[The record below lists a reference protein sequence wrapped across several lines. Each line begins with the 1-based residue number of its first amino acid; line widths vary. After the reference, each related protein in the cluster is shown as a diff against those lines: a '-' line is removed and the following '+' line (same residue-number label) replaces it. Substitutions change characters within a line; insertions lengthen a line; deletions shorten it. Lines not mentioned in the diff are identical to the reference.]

1 MAKQHFLQGTFTGS
15 LGQVTGQT
23 INGKGIVKQKKWAIC
38 HNGVKSNNAC
48 YAFTALHRI
57 CCKAAPALSETILS
71 KTKKMDLIP
80 KLEGMWKGWIEGQ
93 QFPWDGIKKV
103 APQNLPVT
111 IENMSYNEFS
121 TTITFDTKS
130 TVILPPSTRAVF
142 FFMIHNEVGQVF
154 ATHFFPYTNNQITIQ
169 LAGVVEHHLY
179 MSGII
184 LVHRDGKWRFE
195 SPFAEVVYNW
205 QP

>member
-142 FFMIHNEVGQVF
+142 FFMVHNEVGQVF

>member
-23 INGKGIVKQKKWAIC
+23 INGKGIVKQKKWAVC

-103 APQNLPVT
+103 APQNLPIT

-142 FFMIHNEVGQVF
+142 FFMVHNEVGQVF

-184 LVHRDGKWRFE
+184 IVHRDGKWRFE

>member
-103 APQNLPVT
+103 APQNMPVT

-142 FFMIHNEVGQVF
+142 FFIIHNEVGQVF

>member
-80 KLEGMWKGWIEGQ
+80 KLEGMWKGWIEDQ

-103 APQNLPVT
+103 APQNLQVT

>member
-103 APQNLPVT
+103 SPQNLPVT

>member
-57 CCKAAPALSETILS
+57 CCKAAPALSETVLS

-103 APQNLPVT
+103 APQNLPVK

>member
-103 APQNLPVT
+103 APQNLPIT

-195 SPFAEVVYNW
+195 SPFAEFVYNW

>member
-48 YAFTALHRI
+48 YSFTALHRI

-103 APQNLPVT
+103 ASQNLPVT

-121 TTITFDTKS
+121 TTITFDTKD
-130 TVILPPSTRAVF
+130 TVVLPPSTRAVF

-169 LAGVVEHHLY
+169 LAGIVEHHLY

-184 LVHRDGKWRFE
+184 LVHQGSKWHFE

>member
-57 CCKAAPALSETILS
+57 CCKAAPALSETVLS

-103 APQNLPVT
+103 APKNLPIT

>member
-57 CCKAAPALSETILS
+57 CCKAAPALSETVLS

-103 APQNLPVT
+103 APQNLPIT

-184 LVHRDGKWRFE
+184 LVHRDGRWRFE

>member
-15 LGQVTGQT
+15 LGGVTGQT
-23 INGKGIVKQKKWAIC
+23 INGKGVIKQKKWAKC

-48 YAFTALHRI
+48 YSFTALHRI

-80 KLEGMWKGWIEGQ
+80 KLEGMWKDWIEGQ

-121 TTITFDTKS
+121 TTITFDTKD
-130 TVILPPSTRAVF
+130 TVVLWPTTRAVF

-184 LVHRDGKWRFE
+184 LIYRNSKWRFE
-195 SPFAEVVYNW
+195 SPFAEVVYSW

>member
-15 LGQVTGQT
+15 LGAVTGQT

-80 KLEGMWKGWIEGQ
+80 KLEGMWKDWIEGQ

-121 TTITFDTKS
+121 TTITFDTKD
-130 TVILPPSTRAVF
+130 TVILPPSERAVF

-169 LAGVVEHHLY
+169 LAGIVEHHLY

-184 LVHRDGKWRFE
+184 LIHRNGKWRFE

>member
-15 LGQVTGQT
+15 LGAVTGQT

-48 YAFTALHRI
+48 YSFTALHRI

-130 TVILPPSTRAVF
+130 TFILPPSTRAVF

>member
-103 APQNLPVT
+103 APQNLPIT

-195 SPFAEVVYNW
+195 SPFSEVVYNW

>member
-38 HNGVKSNNAC
+38 HNGAKSNNAC

-57 CCKAAPALSETILS
+57 CCKAAPALSETVLS

-103 APQNLPVT
+103 APQNLPIT

-184 LVHRDGKWRFE
+184 LVHRDGRWRFE

>member
-103 APQNLPVT
+103 SPQNLPVT

-184 LVHRDGKWRFE
+184 LIHRDGKWRFE

>member
-57 CCKAAPALSETILS
+57 CCKAAPALSGTILS

-103 APQNLPVT
+103 SPQNLPVT

-130 TVILPPSTRAVF
+130 TVILPPSTRAIF
-142 FFMIHNEVGQVF
+142 FFMIHNEVGQIF

-169 LAGVVEHHLY
+169 LAGIVEHHLY

-184 LVHRDGKWRFE
+184 LVHRGSKWHFDT
-195 SPFAEVVYNW
+195 PFAEVVYNW

>member
-15 LGQVTGQT
+15 LGGVTGQT
-23 INGKGIVKQKKWAIC
+23 INGKGVIKQKKWAKC

-48 YAFTALHRI
+48 YSFTALHRI

-80 KLEGMWKGWIEGQ
+80 KLEGMWKDWIEGQ

-103 APQNLPVT
+103 ATQNLPVT

-121 TTITFDTKS
+121 TTITFDTKD
-130 TVILPPSTRAVF
+130 TVVLWPTTRAVF

-184 LVHRDGKWRFE
+184 LIYRNSKWRFE
-195 SPFAEVVYNW
+195 SPFAEVVYSW

>member
-142 FFMIHNEVGQVF
+142 FFIIHNEVGQVF

>member
-103 APQNLPVT
+103 APQNMPVT

>member
-103 APQNLPVT
+103 APQNLPIT

>member
-103 APQNLPVT
+103 APQNLPVK

>member
-93 QFPWDGIKKV
+93 QFPWDGITKV

-121 TTITFDTKS
+121 TTITFDTKD
-130 TVILPPSTRAVF
+130 TVLLPPSSRAVF

-169 LAGVVEHHLY
+169 LAGIVEHHLY

-184 LVHRDGKWRFE
+184 LVHQGSKWRFE

>member
-15 LGQVTGQT
+15 LGAVTGQT
-23 INGKGIVKQKKWAIC
+23 INGKGIIKQKKWAKC

-48 YAFTALHRI
+48 YSFTALHRI

-93 QFPWDGIKKV
+93 QFPWDGITKV

-121 TTITFDTKS
+121 TTITFDTKD
-130 TVILPPSTRAVF
+130 TVVLWPTTRAVF

-169 LAGVVEHHLY
+169 LAGIVEHHLY

-184 LVHRDGKWRFE
+184 LIHRNGKWRFE

>member
-15 LGQVTGQT
+15 LGAVTGQT

-80 KLEGMWKGWIEGQ
+80 KLEGMWKDWIEGQ

-103 APQNLPVT
+103 ATQNLPVT

-169 LAGVVEHHLY
+169 LAGIVEHHLY
-179 MSGII
+179 MSGIL
-184 LVHRDGKWRFE
+184 LVHRGSKWHFE

>member
-57 CCKAAPALSETILS
+57 CCKAAPALSETILQ

-103 APQNLPVT
+103 SPQNLPVT

-130 TVILPPSTRAVF
+130 TVILPPSTRAIF

>member
-1 MAKQHFLQGTFTGS
+1 MAKQHFLQANFTGS
-15 LGQVTGQT
+15 LGGVTGQN
-23 INGKGIVKQKKWAIC
+23 IKGQHVIKQKKWAKC

-48 YAFTALHRI
+48 YSFTALHRI
-57 CCKAAPALSETILS
+57 CCKAAPALADTLLE

-80 KLEGMWKGWIEGQ
+80 KLEGMWKSWIENQ

-103 APQNLPVT
+103 APQNLPIT
-111 IENMSYNEFS
+111 IENMAYNEFS

-130 TVILPPSTRAVF
+130 TVILPPSTRAEMF
-142 FFMIHNEVGQVF
+142 FIIHNEVGQVF

-169 LAGVVEHHLY
+169 LAGIVEHHLY

-184 LVHRDGKWRFE
+184 LVNYGNKWHFE
-195 SPFAEVVYNW
+195 SPFAESVYNW

>member
-57 CCKAAPALSETILS
+57 CCKAAPALSETVLS

-103 APQNLPVT
+103 APQNLPIT

>member
-1 MAKQHFLQGTFTGS
+1 MAKQRFLQGTFTGS

-103 APQNLPVT
+103 APQNLPIT

>member
-23 INGKGIVKQKKWAIC
+23 INGKGILKQKKWAIC

-103 APQNLPVT
+103 ASQNLPIT

-184 LVHRDGKWRFE
+184 LVHRDGRWRFE

>member
-15 LGQVTGQT
+15 LGGVTGSIQKNQK
-23 INGKGIVKQKKWAIC
+23 IIKQKKWALC
-38 HNGVKSNNAC
+38 HNGTKSNNAC
-48 YAFTALHRI
+48 YSFIALHRI

-80 KLEGMWKGWIEGQ
+80 KLEGMWKDWIQNQ

-103 APQNLPVT
+103 APQTLPIT
-111 IENMSYNEFS
+111 IQNMAYNEFS
-121 TTITFDTKS
+121 TTITFDTKD
-130 TVILPPSTRAVF
+130 TVVLPPSQNAVM

-154 ATHFFPYTNNQITIQ
+154 ATHFFPYSDNKITIQ

-179 MSGII
+179 MSGIL
-184 LVHRDGKWRFE
+184 LVHHNSKWRFQ
-195 SPFAEVVYNW
+195 SPFAENVYNW
-205 QP
+205 NP

>member
-57 CCKAAPALSETILS
+57 CCKAAPALSETVLS

-93 QFPWDGIKKV
+93 QFLWDGIKKV
-103 APQNLPVT
+103 APQNLPIT

-184 LVHRDGKWRFE
+184 LVHRDGRWRFE

>member
-103 APQNLPVT
+103 APQNLPIT

-130 TVILPPSTRAVF
+130 TVILPPSTRAAF

-169 LAGVVEHHLY
+169 LAGIVEHHLY

-184 LVHRDGKWRFE
+184 LVHRGSKWHFDT
-195 SPFAEVVYNW
+195 PFAEVVYNW

>member
-103 APQNLPVT
+103 ASQNLPIT

-184 LVHRDGKWRFE
+184 LVHRDGRWRFE

>member
-57 CCKAAPALSETILS
+57 CCKAAPALSETVLS

-103 APQNLPVT
+103 APQNLPIT

-154 ATHFFPYTNNQITIQ
+154 ATHFFLYTNNQITIQ